1 MFPIVVGLMVSASSL
16 AKADPHQD
24 LAHQIK
30 AEIVKVEVEALLD
43 TYRELTQRIHELQ
56 LEQVHL
62 EVEVETAGDQAERVA
77 LEQQVRRVHITR
89 DRMEHLRA
97 ETREKLHHHAEA
109 LSQHAHGAGRHDEDH
124 GDQEGRQH
132 EDCGEECKDECE
144 GHEEHGEHEGR
155 HHGDHDGR
163 HHEDAHEG
171 HDDHSSKADVLRE
184 KLHYLE
190 REIEEMHDAGKHEH
204 AEKLEHHVREIHQQ
218 LEGDEGRHHDG
229 HGEDHERHHQDALRE
244 KLHHLEREIEELHDA
259 GKHEHAEKLEHHV
272 REIHQQ
278 LEGDAGRHQ
287 DDHGEDHDRRH
298 QDALREKLHHLER
311 EIEELHDAGKHE
323 HAEKLEH
330 HVREIHQQLEGDAG
344 RHHDDHDVR
353 HHDGDRAHAKMR
365 AYSEQLQSKRHGVEA
380 RLEKLKVALVQIEGD
395 DDEAQKKRRQ
405 MKQRM
410 AGLESQHKAIMEKM
424 EGLKRRSGERRD
436 SEHHDHETHK
446 D

>member
-1 MFPIVVGLMVSASSL
+1 MKYLYMFPIVVGLMVSASSL

-77 LEQQVRRVHITR
+77 LEQQLRRVHITR

-97 ETREKLHHHAEA
+97 ETREKLHHHAEG
-109 LSQHAHGAGRHDEDH
+109 LSQHSHAHGAGRHEEDH
-124 GDQEGRQH
+124 GDHSDRHH

-144 GHEEHGEHEGR
+144 EHEEHGEHEGR

-171 HDDHSSKADVLRE
+171 HDDHSSKADVLR
-184 KLHYLE
+184 K
-190 REIEEMHDAGKHEH
+190 
-204 AEKLEHHVREIHQQ
+204 
-218 LEGDEGRHHDG
+218 
-229 HGEDHERHHQDALRE
+229 

-278 LEGDAGRHQ
+278 LEGDEGRHH

-344 RHHDDHDVR
+344 RHHDDHEDHGSHDAR

-380 RLEKLKVALVQIEGD
+380 RLEKLKVALVQVEGD

-424 EGLKRRSGERRD
+424 EGLKRRSGE
-436 SEHHDHETHK
+436 HHDHETHK